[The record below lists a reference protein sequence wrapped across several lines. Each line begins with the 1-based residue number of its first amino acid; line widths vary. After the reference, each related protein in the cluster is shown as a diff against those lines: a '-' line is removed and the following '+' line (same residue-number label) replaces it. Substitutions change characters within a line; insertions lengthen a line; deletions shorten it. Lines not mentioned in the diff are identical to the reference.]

1 MVTRCFYKKLRLAV
15 KNNVVGW
22 HKSEFVLHL
31 VAQPGERHSSQQKTK
46 TVKIMELSKF
56 EVRTGLWPHMHFT
69 DIEYDHR
76 GGSYEI
82 YATDVTN
89 QTKSKLFICRT
100 TDEQQAKQLAEQFKI
115 WLPKVNSRKRKATAK
130 SALTGYDRVA
140 CHKG

>member
-1 MVTRCFYKKLRLAV
+1 
-15 KNNVVGW
+15 
-22 HKSEFVLHL
+22 
-31 VAQPGERHSSQQKTK
+31 
-46 TVKIMELSKF
+46 MELSKF

-76 GGSYEI
+76 GGNYEI